1 MASTEKND
9 FFTFK
14 TRNNGQAVLT
24 NDADTGGLRDMFV
37 LRSHEGDKYYL
48 IATDLKVSS
57 MGWSQNQVNGSRKVE
72 VYESTDM
79 MNWTRT
85 NGDGNGGITINTP
98 NAGMTWAPEA
108 YWDDDLNAYV
118 VFFSSRMFTDDTR
131 TTPVKNDKTGNSSYA
146 QVRYA
151 LSLIHI

>member
-48 IATDLKVSS
+48 IATDL
-57 MGWSQNQVNGSRKVE
+57 
-72 VYESTDM
+72 
-79 MNWTRT
+79 
-85 NGDGNGGITINTP
+85 
-98 NAGMTWAPEA
+98 
-108 YWDDDLNAYV
+108 
-118 VFFSSRMFTDDTR
+118 
-131 TTPVKNDKTGNSSYA
+131 
-146 QVRYA
+146 
-151 LSLIHI
+151 